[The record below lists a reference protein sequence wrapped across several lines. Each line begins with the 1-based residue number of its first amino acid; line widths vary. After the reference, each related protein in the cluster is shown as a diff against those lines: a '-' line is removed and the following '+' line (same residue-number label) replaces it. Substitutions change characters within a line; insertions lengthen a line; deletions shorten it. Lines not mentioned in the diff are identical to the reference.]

1 MQFSLFETPENNSSS
16 HQLPLSEGDVT
27 YFPQAIPKS
36 DADTFFEQLQ
46 SELPWRQDTIK
57 LFGKPV
63 KIPRLQS
70 WHGDP
75 ECTYT
80 YSNLTMSPN
89 PWTESLASIKARC
102 EQICEKSCSSQYEA
116 RFNSVLANW
125 YRDGQDSM
133 SFHSDDEPELGINPI
148 IASVTLGE
156 ARPFVFKH
164 KETKEKHIQVLEHGS
179 VLIMAGTTQTHYVH
193 GIAKTAKPI
202 GGRIN
207 LTFRHLIQ
215 KAR

>member
-1 MQFSLFETPENNSSS
+1 MQFSLFETPKDRITPFK
-16 HQLPLSEGDVT
+16 LPLSEGDVT
-27 YFPQAIPKS
+27 YFPNALSKN
-36 DADTFFEQLQ
+36 DADLFFTQLQ
-46 SELPWRQDTIK
+46 NELPWRQDTIK

-75 ECTYT
+75 ACTYT

-89 PWTESLASIKARC
+89 PWTTSLSHIKDRC
-102 EQICEKSCSSQYEA
+102 EALCALNHKST
-116 RFNSVLANW
+116 FNSVLANW
-125 YRDGQDSM
+125 YRNGQDSM
-133 SFHSDDEPELGINPI
+133 SFHSDDEPELGINPV

-156 ARPFVFKH
+156 ARPFVLKH
-164 KETKEKHIQVLEHGS
+164 KETKEKFTQILEHGS
-179 VLIMAGTTQTHYVH
+179 LLIMAGTTQSHYVH

-215 KAR
+215 RAR

>member
-1 MQFSLFETPENNSSS
+1 MQFSLFEAPQDETSPYT
-16 HQLPLSEGDVT
+16 LPLSEADVR
-27 YFPQAIPKS
+27 YFPNALSQD
-36 DADTFFEQLQ
+36 DADRFFALLKN
-46 SELPWRQDTIK
+46 ELPWQQDTIK
-57 LFGKPV
+57 LFGKSV

-80 YSNLTMSPN
+80 YSNLTMAPN
-89 PWTESLASIKARC
+89 PWTKSLSSIKTRC
-102 EQICEKSCSSQYEA
+102 EALCAPSYGT

-125 YRDGQDSM
+125 YRDGKDSM
-133 SFHSDDEPELGINPI
+133 SFHSDDEPELGMNPV

-164 KETKEKHIQVLEHGS
+164 KETKEKYTQVLEHGS
-179 VLIMAGTTQTHYVH
+179 LLIMAGATQSHYVH

-215 KAR
+215 RAR

>member
-16 HQLPLSEGDVT
+16 HKLPLSEGDVT
-27 YFPQAIPKS
+27 YFPQALSKN
-36 DADTFFEQLQ
+36 DADTFFELLKA
-46 SELPWRQDTIK
+46 ELPWRQDSIR

-70 WHGDP
+70 WHGDDD
-75 ECTYT
+75 CTYT

-89 PWTESLASIKARC
+89 PWTNSLLSIKDCC
-102 EQICEKSCSSQYEA
+102 EALCAATQNTK
-116 RFNSVLANW
+116 FNSVLANW

-133 SFHSDDEPELGINPI
+133 SFHSDDEPELGINPV

-164 KETKEKHIQVLEHGS
+164 KETKEKYTQVLEHGS
-179 VLIMAGTTQTHYVH
+179 VLIMAGTTQSHYVH

-202 GGRIN
+202 SGRIN
-207 LTFRHLIQ
+207 LTFRHLIH
-215 KAR
+215 RTR

>member
-16 HQLPLSEGDVT
+16 HKLPLSEGDVT
-27 YFPQAIPKS
+27 YFPQAIPKN

-70 WHGDP
+70 WHGD
-75 ECTYT
+75 EDCTYT

-89 PWTESLASIKARC
+89 PWTNRLLSIKDCC
-102 EQICEKSCSSQYEA
+102 EALCAPIQNTK
-116 RFNSVLANW
+116 FNSVLANW
-125 YRDGQDSM
+125 YRNGQDSM
-133 SFHSDDEPELGINPI
+133 SFHSDDEPELGINPV

-164 KETKEKHIQVLEHGS
+164 KETKEKYTQV
-179 VLIMAGTTQTHYVH
+179 
-193 GIAKTAKPI
+193 
-202 GGRIN
+202 
-207 LTFRHLIQ
+207 
-215 KAR
+215 

>member
-1 MQFSLFETPENNSSS
+1 MQYSLFEAPRNEASPYK
-16 HQLPLSEGDVT
+16 LPLSEADVR
-27 YFPQAIPKS
+27 YYPSALSQD
-36 DADTFFEQLQ
+36 DADSFFALLKN
-46 SELPWRQDTIK
+46 ELPWQQDTIK
-57 LFGKPV
+57 LFGKSV

-80 YSNLTMSPN
+80 YSNLTMAPN
-89 PWTESLASIKARC
+89 PWTKSLSSIKAKC
-102 EQICEKSCSSQYEA
+102 EALCAQSYGT

-125 YRDGQDSM
+125 YRDGKDSM
-133 SFHSDDEPELGINPI
+133 SFHSDDEPELGTNPV

-164 KETKEKHIQVLEHGS
+164 KETKEKYTQVLEHGS
-179 VLIMAGTTQTHYVH
+179 VLIMAGATQSHYVH

-215 KAR
+215 RAR